1 MCPNEK
7 FGVFMTLNFL
17 EFWGSPGGYHEPEIH
32 LSENKV
38 QV

>member
-1 MCPNEK
+1 MCPNAK
-7 FGVFMTLNFL
+7 FGVFMTLYFF

-32 LSENKV
+32 LSENTV